1 MEKTDLLLHMLE
13 QPQQYTDEQWRDI
26 LADEECRALYTLMA
40 KTQCAVSVQQSLPA
54 EEDIDLEW
62 QHFES
67 KHFSQRTVHLA
78 WRKVAAIF
86 IGIMVVSSIAFATVH
101 LARNFHSSHSKNLLT
116 EEVTGNEGNITP
128 RPNEQTADSTVVEP
142 VLYDN
147 VPLEIIFANLASHYH
162 VEVSYANDS
171 VRHIRLFYQW
181 RPTYS
186 LPEVIDMLNHFETFH
201 LHLENNTLM
210 VKQQTS
216 K

>member
-1 MEKTDLLLHMLE
+1 MENTDLLLHMLE

-40 KTQCAVSVQQSLPA
+40 KTQSAVSVQQSRPTDK
-54 EEDIDLEW
+54 DIDLEW

-67 KHFSQRTVHLA
+67 KHFSQRTLHLA
-78 WRKVAAIF
+78 WHKVAAIF

-101 LARNFHSSHSKNLLT
+101 LAKNVHSSHSKNLLT
-116 EEVTGNEGNITP
+116 EEVAGNEKNVTP
-128 RPNEQTADSTVVEP
+128 RPDEQTADSTAAQP

-147 VPLEIIFANLASHYH
+147 VPLEVIFANLASHYH

-186 LPEVIDMLNHFETFH
+186 LTEVIDMLNHFETFH
-201 LHLENNTLM
+201 LHLEDNTLM